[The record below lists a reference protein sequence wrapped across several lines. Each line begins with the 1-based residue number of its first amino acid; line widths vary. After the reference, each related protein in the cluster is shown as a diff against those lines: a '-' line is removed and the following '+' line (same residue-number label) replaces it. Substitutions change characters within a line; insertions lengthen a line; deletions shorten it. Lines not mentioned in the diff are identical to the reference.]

1 MCECAHAIPCGAQ
14 RVEKP
19 LSATDE
25 DEEPIH
31 KETWGSVVGSACCM
45 PPVLPLALSLVL
57 LAARLQGASLSLA
70 VPPPVPAWS
79 RRGGASCLHAR
90 NSLLALARQARHA
103 SSPCIMHR
111 DASCIV
117 MLHASC
123 IMRLACDACDA
134 CDA

>member
-103 SSPCIMHR
+103 SSPCI
-111 DASCIV
+111 V
-117 MLHASC
+117 MLHAS
-123 IMRLACDACDA
+123 
-134 CDA
+134 